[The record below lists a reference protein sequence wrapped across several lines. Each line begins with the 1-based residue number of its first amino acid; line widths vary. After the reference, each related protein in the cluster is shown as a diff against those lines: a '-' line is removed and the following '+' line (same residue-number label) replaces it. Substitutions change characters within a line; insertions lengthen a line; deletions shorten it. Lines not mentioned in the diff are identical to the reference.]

1 MAFEKTGQKYCVVQ
15 KFTGILCAGEWM
27 CRNRRLGISRC
38 GSLGKQRP
46 QVVGLRSMNNRSAT
60 LDLVKR
66 NLPDP
71 FRSSGPQSW

>member
-1 MAFEKTGQKYCVVQ
+1 
-15 KFTGILCAGEWM
+15 M

-46 QVVGLRSMNNRSAT
+46 QVVGLRSMNNRSAP

-71 FRSSGPQSW
+71 FRSSGPQS